1 MGIVCI
7 RGAVTVDNNYKEEI
21 LEKTKEV
28 IQKIV
33 NENLIHTEE
42 IRSIIFTTTK
52 DLDQVYPAVA
62 ARELGIT
69 DASLM
74 CVQEMYVE
82 GSLEKCVRVM
92 LTAECSLNQKELKHI
107 FLGKAVVLRPDLK
120 NN

>member
-7 RGAVTVDNNYKEEI
+7 RGAVTVDNNCKTEI

-28 IQKIV
+28 IQKILK
-33 NENLIHTEE
+33 ENSIDIEE
-42 IRSIIFTTTK
+42 IRSIIFTATK

-74 CVQEMYVE
+74 CMQEMYIE
-82 GSLEKCVRVM
+82 GSLEKCIRIM
-92 LTAECSLNQKELKHI
+92 LTADCSLNQKELRHI
-107 FLGKAVVLRPDLK
+107 FLGKAVTLRPDLK
-120 NN
+120 K